1 MEKVEQE
8 LIGNVNREMENLMR
22 NQKETLEIQTLQQEV
37 KNAFDRLI
45 SRPNTAKERISEL
58 EDMSIKSSKRNPK
71 REQNTQELWHNFKQY
86 NLHILRT
93 PEEEREW
100 S

>member
-1 MEKVEQE
+1 MIINKLDAAE
-8 LIGNVNREMENLMR
+8 
-22 NQKETLEIQTLQQEV
+22 
-37 KNAFDRLI
+37 
-45 SRPNTAKERISEL
+45 ERISEL

-86 NLHILRT
+86 NLRILRT